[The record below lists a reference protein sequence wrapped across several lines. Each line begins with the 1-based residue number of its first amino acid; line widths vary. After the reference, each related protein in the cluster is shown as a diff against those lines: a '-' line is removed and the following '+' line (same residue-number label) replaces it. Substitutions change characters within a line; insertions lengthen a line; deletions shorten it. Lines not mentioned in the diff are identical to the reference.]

1 MRSLRLLL
9 YPQRVNLLRLN
20 EIRHTRDKKE
30 KRRLMALLPAYALA
44 GLMLP
49 AYGTM
54 LAYGLYT
61 ADASDVLILYT
72 CALSAVL
79 ALVVSIVR
87 GYTVLFGRR
96 DADLVG
102 ALPFSQG
109 MVALS
114 RLVPMYLS
122 ALLSTLLL
130 MAPACVLYMLAAG
143 VTAGTLVKLL
153 LIILCTPML
162 PTALGVA
169 GSAAIAWVGVRFR
182 HKNLLIVLLGVLA
195 TAGIVVAAQILPMK
209 VAQSGAQLY
218 TLVDAIKAPL
228 TALYPPALWANEAMQ
243 PQGVWQLVLFVLV
256 NALPLAA
263 AVGVLGRT
271 YYALHDA
278 VMVVKRT
285 RRREKSADSRSPLR
299 ALVQKELRGLLGRP
313 MYLMNSCISMWLT
326 PVILFAVAL
335 FMPDARQMLQSQ
347 PALLALIRRMA
358 PVILAAFLSMTSST
372 AVAVSLEGPAA
383 WLMCTCPVAPEIIY
397 RSKVITFL
405 IVALPTIPLSV
416 IGALLLIPLSVGE
429 IAATVLLS
437 AALCLWMGV
446 SGLRWDVRFKRFT
459 YKNEID
465 MIKQSAQ
472 VFLTMLTGFVTLA
485 VCGAAVYFSGGYYV
499 LAAIG
504 CAAVLAV
511 LSWALFAPLAKR
523 PLYVID

>member
-9 YPQRVNLLRLN
+9 YSQRVNLLRLN

-263 AVGVLGRT
+263 AVEV
-271 YYALHDA
+271 AA
-278 VMVVKRT
+278 
-285 RRREKSADSRSPLR
+285 A
-299 ALVQKELRGLLGRP
+299 ALRGLGCAARIENGGGRG
-313 MYLMNSCISMWLT
+313 
-326 PVILFAVAL
+326 
-335 FMPDARQMLQSQ
+335 
-347 PALLALIRRMA
+347 LALIEGSCLFSPLSSSHA
-358 PVILAAFLSMTSST
+358 PVVCQVHQALIRGML
-372 AVAVSLEGPAA
+372 LE
-383 WLMCTCPVAPEIIY
+383 
-397 RSKVITFL
+397 
-405 IVALPTIPLSV
+405 
-416 IGALLLIPLSVGE
+416 
-429 IAATVLLS
+429 
-437 AALCLWMGV
+437 
-446 SGLRWDVRFKRFT
+446 
-459 YKNEID
+459 
-465 MIKQSAQ
+465 
-472 VFLTMLTGFVTLA
+472 LTGSNGFRLDHVASLA
-485 VCGAAVYFSGGYYV
+485 LGHRTCRTQIIPSAS
-499 LAAIG
+499 
-504 CAAVLAV
+504 
-511 LSWALFAPLAKR
+511 
-523 PLYVID
+523 